1 MKYYYLLLLIAL
13 FCWNCQE
20 DKLDTYDGQDGVYFI
35 NLYATR
41 ILTSDDWFS
50 DTTNFSFAL
59 VNASDTVINLGVR
72 VMGNMVDYDRT
83 FRINYTTNATA
94 GIHYDELESE
104 YTIPANN
111 SDSYI
116 PIHIYREAIE
126 SDTTFYIELQL
137 ISNDNFA
144 QNMPFKELIE
154 DGVTDTLDIT
164 RHVLA
169 FSNGLYEPTIWV
181 SIDGAYVGE
190 WTEAKFIFINE
201 MLEINPADWYG
212 SNASLWMDI
221 MNKVQSGTVFITN
234 YLNSLIAQDDY
245 ANYPKDPDNS
255 DPADKGYL
263 TIVGIEIPSHWPD
276 ASTTE

>member
-154 DGVTDTLDIT
+154 DGVIHRHINKSTKYYKQKRMYFIELLERHLIDYATFSIPQGGLALWIIPLQPISPDQLLDTLEK
-164 RHVLA
+164 HHL
-169 FSNGLYEPTIWV
+169 
-181 SIDGAYVGE
+181 SIPVFCDSCGRTGMRIGY
-190 WTEAKFIFINE
+190 
-201 MLEINPADWYG
+201 
-212 SNASLWMDI
+212 ASLSEEELEKLVKELGMI
-221 MNKVQSGTVFITN
+221 F
-234 YLNSLIAQDDY
+234 
-245 ANYPKDPDNS
+245 
-255 DPADKGYL
+255 
-263 TIVGIEIPSHWPD
+263 
-276 ASTTE
+276 STLLH